1 MAIKTLDVMK
11 ILSRREILKFGIG
24 SAGALL
30 LPTLGLADRYSELA
44 GASRGWS
51 GLDLGD
57 RIVAA
62 GRQFL
67 GVPYVGWTLEGDPE
81 QCRVYL
87 DKLDCVTFLECAWA
101 VARCAPDV
109 TADRVRRAVTQT
121 RYRTGKVGGYWS
133 RLHYTTDTLH
143 IHQRSGKIEI
153 VSENWPEGV
162 LWNPETSFMSSR
174 PEGYAASKYVSNFAE
189 EAKKMESQLSDVR
202 FRRIPVDAWES
213 VLPRMKPGDFVAFCT
228 TKNGLDFSHV
238 GIYSGK
244 GQFIH
249 ASSSAGKVVEQGLVK
264 WGIGVR
270 SCNGMVVSRSAEFA
284 VR

>member
-1 MAIKTLDVMK
+1 M
-11 ILSRREILKFGIG
+11 
-24 SAGALL
+24 L
-30 LPTLGLADRYSELA
+30 LPSLGFWDRYSELA
-44 GASRGWS
+44 GVSRGWS

-62 GRQFL
+62 GREFL

-121 RYRTGKVGGYWS
+121 RYRTGKVDGYWS

-153 VSENWPEGV
+153 VSENWPGGV
-162 LWNPETSFMSSR
+162 LWNPETSYMSSR
-174 PEGYAASKYVSNFAE
+174 PEGYAASKYVANFAE